1 MGVTYP
7 VVWELDGE
15 TFAGGLEL
23 RQGRV
28 TLTGVDRVLSFCSG
42 SVVHADIE
50 RDPADRIRG
59 LPVIRIVL
67 REGEQLRIASVA
79 GLGSLNEIA
88 ERLGAFQE
96 A

>member
-1 MGVTYP
+1 MAQTYP

-15 TFAGGLEL
+15 TYTGGLEL

-28 TLTGVDRVLSFCSG
+28 TLTGVDRVLSFCAG
-42 SVVHADIE
+42 SVEHADIE
-50 RDPADRIRG
+50 REPSDRIRG

-67 REGEQLRIASVA
+67 REGERLRIASIG

-88 ERLGAFQE
+88 EQLGAFQE